1 MSLVIDLWSLIAKR
15 ARVLNY
21 TVKAGV
27 LRVLPRSLRS
37 FLNRERELKPREATT
52 KMDQECGENQT
63 NSVAE
68 FLYSPE
74 GF

>member
-1 MSLVIDLWSLIAKR
+1 MQ
-15 ARVLNY
+15 VLNH

-27 LRVLPRSLRS
+27 LHVLPRSLRS

-52 KMDQECGENQT
+52 KMDQECDENQA
-63 NSVAE
+63 NSAVE
-68 FLYSPE
+68 FLYTPE